1 MKKFFKK
8 YGLAIVTAVLGGVI
22 IYDHFSEI
30 TSAVKNA
37 GKWVGEKCSGS
48 DNEDVPEEKEPEPE
62 PEPEPEK
69 PQNRFERRPY
79 TGNMGNGKYNNKK

>member
-1 MKKFFKK
+1 MKNFFKK
-8 YGLAIVTAVLGGVI
+8 YGLAIVAAVLGGVV

-30 TSAVKNA
+30 TSAAKNA
-37 GKWVGEKCSGS
+37 GKWIGDKCGS
-48 DNEDVPEEKEPEPE
+48 NNEDVPEEKEPE

-79 TGNMGNGKYNNKK
+79 TGNMGNNGKYNNKK